1 MSTQRFGGI
10 QPSIVPSA
18 GFSGG
23 AMRPLRLSPLTLVAR
38 RGVRITLVGL
48 VCVWL
53 VSLVAGCGGGGSPT
67 EPDTPAGC
75 GPYPDQ
81 LDSPWVLPYPVG
93 DSYAV
98 TQGNC
103 DGRGHAAGT
112 TNLYAYDFGMQ
123 TGSAVVAAASGVI
136 VDLEEGLSNDKAVKG
151 SWGAG
156 NFVTIQHLNGLPSFY
171 AHLDQWGVLVEVGD
185 FVSQGQLIA
194 RSGNSGT
201 YNPHLHFGVYDSGYS
216 IPVTFRNT
224 MAHPNGLV
232 RGEVYTAEGY

>member
-1 MSTQRFGGI
+1 MVLKTGGSSGTGELRGI
-10 QPSIVPSA
+10 HPSNAYRVREHM
-18 GFSGG
+18 
-23 AMRPLRLSPLTLVAR
+23 MRTGL
-38 RGVRITLVGL
+38 IGL
-48 VCVWL
+48 VMVWL
-53 VSLVAGCGGGGSPT
+53 VTVSVACGGGGSPT
-67 EPDTPAGC
+67 EPDTPVGC

-81 LDSPWVLPYPVG
+81 EDSPWVLPYPVG
-93 DSYAV
+93 DSHAV
-98 TQGNC
+98 VQGNC
-103 DGRGHAAGT
+103 DGRGHAAVT

-156 NFVTIQHLNGLPSFY
+156 NFVTIQHSNGLPSFY
-171 AHLDQWGVLVEVGD
+171 AHLDQGGVLVEVGD

-232 RGEVYTAEGY
+232 TGEVYTAEGY

>member
-1 MSTQRFGGI
+1 MSTQMSTGNRPENVLSSGI
-10 QPSIVPSA
+10 
-18 GFSGG
+18 SGD
-23 AMRPLRLSPLTLVAR
+23 AMPASLLSPFARVAKQGLRLAPL
-38 RGVRITLVGL
+38 GL
-48 VCVWL
+48 ACVWL

-67 EPDTPAGC
+67 EPDTPAQC

-98 TQGNC
+98 VQGNC

-112 TNLYAYDFGMQ
+112 TNQYAYDFGMP
-123 TGSAVVAAASGVI
+123 TGSAVVATGSGV
-136 VDLEEGLSNDKAVKG
+136 VVGLEEGESNDKAVKG

-156 NFVTIQHLNGLPSFY
+156 NFVTIQHPNGLSSAY
-171 AHLDQWGVLVEVGD
+171 AHLEQWSVLVEIGE

-201 YNPHLHFGVYDSGYS
+201 YNPHLHFGVYASGYATA
-216 IPVTFRNT
+216 VTFRNT
-224 MAHPNGLV
+224 RAHPNGLV
-232 RGEVYTAEGY
+232 LGEVYTAEGY